1 MATRVQVILEQ
12 HERDVFQRQA
22 AREGLSL
29 SGWLR
34 EAGRERLE
42 RHYQQARIRSAQELR
57 AFFEACDAREA
68 GEEPDWEEHLAT
80 IDRSRAEGLAG
91 T

>member
-1 MATRVQVILEQ
+1 MATRVQVILEEQ
-12 HERDVFQRQA
+12 ERDAFQRQA

-42 RHYQQARIRSAQELR
+42 RHYQEVRIRSVQELR
-57 AFFEACDAREA
+57 AFFDACDAREA

-80 IDRSRAEGLAG
+80 IGRSLAEGRAG